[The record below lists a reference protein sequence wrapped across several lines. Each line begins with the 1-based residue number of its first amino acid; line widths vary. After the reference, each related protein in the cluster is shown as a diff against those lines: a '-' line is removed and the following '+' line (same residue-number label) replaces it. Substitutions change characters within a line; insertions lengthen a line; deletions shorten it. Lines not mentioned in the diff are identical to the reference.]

1 MSRTLNSQ
9 AYSPGSNVSSIPDE
23 YRNQV
28 RDITDE
34 MAQMDGVRVI
44 PGVEGEK
51 PRPPDESEQTDPIFD
66 LSGLDFEGGDVASGL
81 IESLGFGIVLL
92 FLLAI
97 PVIWV
102 VSALIFKLACRM
114 AGEDPPGIGRACGIL
129 LAQGLCGSAVG
140 AAVGGMGAVL
150 GVDASVSI
158 AGSVAVG
165 GASTILSWMANAGI
179 LVSMMGYGFVKCLWV
194 GVLHTLL
201 VVVMVGGPI
210 GVIAV
215 IAMVAG

>member
-1 MSRTLNSQ
+1 MQ
-9 AYSPGSNVSSIPDE
+9 CPWSP
-23 YRNQV
+23 
-28 RDITDE
+28 
-34 MAQMDGVRVI
+34 
-44 PGVEGEK
+44 
-51 PRPPDESEQTDPIFD
+51 FD
-66 LSGLDFEGGDVASGL
+66 LSGLDFEGGDMASDL
-81 IESLGFGIVLL
+81 VQSLGFGIVLL
-92 FLLAI
+92 FLLAV
-97 PVIWV
+97 PLIWV

-140 AAVGGMGAVL
+140 AAVGGVGGAVL

-179 LVSMMGYGFVKCLWV
+179 LVSMMGYGFGKCLWV

-201 VVVMVGGPI
+201 VLVMVGGPI

-215 IAMVAG
+215 IAMVAA

>member
-1 MSRTLNSQ
+1 MSHFTDS
-9 AYSPGSNVSSIPDE
+9 VSSIPNE

-34 MAQMDGVRVI
+34 MAQMDGFRVI
-44 PGVEGEK
+44 GGTEGGG
-51 PRPPDESEQTDPIFD
+51 PNTSGASEQTEPVFD
-66 LSGLDFEGGDVASGL
+66 LSGFDFEGVEGASNL
-81 IESLGFGIVLL
+81 VQSLGFGILLL

-97 PVIWV
+97 PVLWV
-102 VSALIFKLACRM
+102 MSALVFKLACRM

-140 AAVGGMGAVL
+140 AAVGGLGAL
-150 GVDASVSI
+150 MGVDGSGSL

-165 GASTILSWMANAGI
+165 GASMILPWMANAGI
-179 LVSMMGYGFVKCLWV
+179 LVSMMGYGFGKCLWV

>member
-1 MSRTLNSQ
+1 
-9 AYSPGSNVSSIPDE
+9 
-23 YRNQV
+23 
-28 RDITDE
+28 
-34 MAQMDGVRVI
+34 
-44 PGVEGEK
+44 
-51 PRPPDESEQTDPIFD
+51 
-66 LSGLDFEGGDVASGL
+66 
-81 IESLGFGIVLL
+81 
-92 FLLAI
+92 
-97 PVIWV
+97 
-102 VSALIFKLACRM
+102 
-114 AGEDPPGIGRACGIL
+114 
-129 LAQGLCGSAVG
+129 
-140 AAVGGMGAVL
+140 MGAVL
-150 GVDASVSI
+150 GVGASVSI